1 MEGTARTPRRI
12 SALPRH
18 LAAPPYYPAMPL
30 SERGR
35 GILLWG
41 FAAVGYA
48 LLARVLLVEGIAE
61 AGGIGAID
69 ANAYWSAAGH
79 AWRGESLYD
88 VGAFTFR
95 AYQYPPVFAQALAP
109 GSLLPLPVFVWIWRS
124 IELLG
129 LRLATGGWARAG
141 IALLV
146 FPPVIAE
153 VDAGNVHLII
163 AGVTA
168 LAMRGIA
175 WPVGPAFLAKFS
187 TWPLAPILWRHDR
200 WRLILGIAGAAVV
213 CGVSI
218 VLTPDAWREYLAFLA
233 NHTLAPESSKVLSD
247 VPLALRLTVAG
258 LIGLAATR
266 WIRLAPIAVTLAYP
280 IVWVNALS
288 TLTALV
294 APVSPRVLDEP
305 KSEAPH

>member
-1 MEGTARTPRRI
+1 M
-12 SALPRH
+12 
-18 LAAPPYYPAMPL
+18 LASDVRPGEAWCSPYYPAMPL

-35 GILLWG
+35 QILIWG

-48 LLARVLLVEGIAE
+48 LLARILLVEGIAE
-61 AGGIGAID
+61 AGGIGGID

-79 AWRGESLYD
+79 ALRGEPLYD
-88 VGAFTFR
+88 VGAFSFR

-109 GSLLPLPVFVWIWRS
+109 GSLLPLPVFIWIWRS

-153 VDAGNVHLII
+153 IDAGNVHLIL
-163 AGVTA
+163 AGITA

-187 TWPLAPILWRHDR
+187 TWPLAPILWRRDR
-200 WRLILGIAGAAVV
+200 RGLLIGFAGAAAV
-213 CGVSI
+213 CGISI
-218 VLTPDAWREYLAFLA
+218 VLTPDAWEDYLAFLA
-233 NHTLAPESSKVLSD
+233 NHTLAPDAIKVLAE
-247 VPLALRLTVAG
+247 VPLSLRLGVAA

-266 WIRLAPIAVTLAYP
+266 WIRLAPIAVMLAYP
-280 IVWVNALS
+280 VVWINGLS
-288 TLTALV
+288 TLAAMV
-294 APVSPRVLDEP
+294 APVSQRVPDGPR
-305 KSEAPH
+305 SEAPE

>member
-1 MEGTARTPRRI
+1 MLRTRFGQARF
-12 SALPRH
+12 S
-18 LAAPPYYPAMPL
+18 PYYPAMKL

-35 GILLWG
+35 RILLWG

-48 LLARVLLVEGIAE
+48 LLARILLVEGIAE
-61 AGGIGAID
+61 AGGIGGFD

-79 AWRGESLYD
+79 AWRGEPLYD
-88 VGAFTFR
+88 VGAFAFR

-109 GSLLPLPVFVWIWRS
+109 GSLLPLPAFVWIWRS

-141 IALLV
+141 VALLV

-163 AGVTA
+163 AGVTG

-187 TWPLAPILWRHDR
+187 TWPLAPILWRRDR
-200 WRLILGIAGAAVV
+200 RGLLLGLAGAAAV

-218 VLTPDAWREYLAFLA
+218 VLTPDSWREYLAFLA
-233 NHTLAPESSKVLSD
+233 SHPLPAEGSKVLSEI
-247 VPLALRLTVAG
+247 PLALRLGLAG
-258 LIGLAATR
+258 LLGLAAKR
-266 WIRLAPIAVTLAYP
+266 WIRFAPIAVTLAYP
-280 IVWVNALS
+280 VVWINALS
-288 TLTALV
+288 TLTAVV
-294 APVSPRVLDEP
+294 APVSPRVPDEP
-305 KSEAPH
+305 RLAASA